1 MISGDPDAEPVT
13 DLRDALHNFHQA
25 ETKRAEEETRVESG
39 HGAALQDG
47 EGKLSAVKSQIAQSL
62 RSAESAFTQA
72 QHRLERLELERLLTE
87 SSPDIEASETTGDPL
102 ARLEGSVETV
112 TGLAGEIRRSVE
124 GASLC
129 REAQRNG
136 HNALLGLCALGVGT
150 YVLAAFGAI
159 LAGVKVY
166 CLLRLGT
173 AKMAGGWY
181 LVLSLGLILFAGG
194 LYVIGY
200 QTALSR
206 KRRHKAVAIQAGE
219 RGGSGLTVSGL
230 GASELMIEGYYRPVV
245 STLRRVDW
253 QQVKLESAE
262 LLQRCIATLRRAGI
276 RIGEFAVQQWQRGKT
291 MYDKRRQR
299 AQKSD
304 QLQHKEEE

>member
-1 MISGDPDAEPVT
+1 MISGTPDAEPVT
-13 DLRDALHNFHQA
+13 HLRDALHNFHQA
-25 ETKRAEEETRVESG
+25 EAKRAEEETRVESG

-47 EGKLSAVKSQIAQSL
+47 EGNLSAVKSQIAQSL

-102 ARLEGSVETV
+102 ARLDHSVETV
-112 TGLAGEIRRSVE
+112 TGLADEIRRSVE

-159 LAGVKVY
+159 LTGVRFY
-166 CLLRLGT
+166 YLLRPGT

-194 LYVIGY
+194 LYVIGQ

-206 KRRHKAVAIQAGE
+206 KCRHKAVAVQTEE
-219 RGGSGLTVSGL
+219 RGGTGPPVSGL

-245 STLRRVDW
+245 STLRRVNW
-253 QQVKLESAE
+253 QQVKLESVE
-262 LLQRCIATLRRAGI
+262 LLQRGTATVKRAGI
-276 RIGEFAVQQWQRGKT
+276 RIGECAVQQWQRGKT
-291 MYDKRRQR
+291 MYDKRRHR
-299 AQKSD
+299 TQKSD
-304 QLQHKEEE
+304 QLQHKEKE